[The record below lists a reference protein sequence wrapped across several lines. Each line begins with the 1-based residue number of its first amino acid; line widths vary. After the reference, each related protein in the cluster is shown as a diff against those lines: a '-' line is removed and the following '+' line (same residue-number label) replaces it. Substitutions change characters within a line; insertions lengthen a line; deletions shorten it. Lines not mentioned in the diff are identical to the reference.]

1 MAPTLIDPTLIEPT
15 LMEPTLMES
24 MADLLPYVV
33 DLVAVLLLALGIKGL
48 SKVRSARNAN
58 GLAALALG
66 LAVLGL
72 LIDLQPPP
80 LAWLGIAVG
89 AAAGGLAGLITA
101 RQVPMT
107 AMPQT
112 VALFNGCGGMA
123 SLLVALGVA
132 LYGDGAGGA
141 TGAAVAEGGAEL
153 VERISIAISV
163 FVGAI
168 TFTGSLVAMAK
179 LEGWIDTPAWTQSRL
194 RHGVNIALALASLA
208 GLVTLPADPGGAPLW
223 LLLVASSLLGVGVT
237 LPIGGADMPV
247 VISLLNSYSGVAA
260 AAAGFVVGSQL
271 LIVAGAMVGAAGL
284 ILTQVMCTAM
294 NRSLLN
300 VLFGGALGAS
310 AGGGAKADGEDGG
323 YTSITSC
330 SAEECALAL
339 ESAERVVFVPGYGLA
354 VAQAQHALSELAK
367 LLQANGTEVS
377 YAIHPVAGRMPGH
390 MNVLLAEADVPYEQ
404 LVEMDAINPEFPRTD
419 VVIVLGANDVV
430 NPDAKTDSTSPLYG
444 MPVLEV
450 DQARQVFVVK
460 RSLGAGYAGIRNA
473 LFELPQ
479 TAMLFGDAKAVLNG
493 LLSELRELGV
503 GRVKAAA

>member
-1 MAPTLIDPTLIEPT
+1 MTFSTVLAYAI
-15 LMEPTLMES
+15 
-24 MADLLPYVV
+24 
-33 DLVAVLLLALGIKGL
+33 DLVAVLLLALGLKGL
-48 SKVRSARNAN
+48 SKVRSARSAN
-58 GLAALALG
+58 GLAALAMG

-72 LIDLQPPP
+72 LIQQQLSLQ
-80 LAWLGIAVG
+80 AWLWIAVG
-89 AAAGGLAGLITA
+89 TAIGGLAGLLTA
-101 RQVPMT
+101 QRVPMT
-107 AMPQT
+107 AMPEV

-123 SLLVALGVA
+123 SLLVAVAVA
-132 LYGDGAGGA
+132 LFQSGSADI
-141 TGAAVAEGGAEL
+141 
-153 VERISIAISV
+153 VEKVSIVISV

-168 TFTGSLVAMAK
+168 TFTGSVAAMGK
-179 LEGWIDTPAWTQSRL
+179 LQGWLGTPGWTQSQV
-194 RHGVNIALALASLA
+194 RHGVNITLAVAALVGAFA
-208 GLVTLPADPGGAPLW
+208 LPADPAGSPLW
-223 LLLVASSLLGVGVT
+223 LLVGASSLLGIGVT

-294 NRSLLN
+294 NRSLVS
-300 VLFGGALGAS
+300 VLFGGALGGA
-310 AGGGAKADGEDGG
+310 ATVGGGGEEAG
-323 YTSITSC
+323 YTRITSC
-330 SAEECALAL
+330 SAEECAMAL
-339 ESAERVVFVPGYGLA
+339 ETAERVVFVPGYGLA
-354 VAQAQHALSELAK
+354 VAQAQHTLRELSK
-367 LLQANGTEVS
+367 LLEANGAEVS

-430 NPDAKTDSTSPLYG
+430 NPDAKSDPNSPLYG

-460 RSLGAGYAGIRNA
+460 RSLGAGYAGIKNA

-479 TAMLFGDAKAVLNG
+479 TAMVFGDAKAVLNG
-493 LLSELRELGV
+493 LVSELREMGV
-503 GRVKAAA
+503 GKKAT

>member
-1 MAPTLIDPTLIEPT
+1 MLN
-15 LMEPTLMES
+15 
-24 MADLLPYVV
+24 LLPYAV

-48 SKVRSARNAN
+48 AKVRSARSAN

-72 LIDLQPPP
+72 LIELQPPP
-80 LAWLGIAVG
+80 LAWAAIAAG
-89 AAAGGLAGLITA
+89 AAAGGLPGLLMA
-101 RQVPMT
+101 RRVPMT

-112 VALFNGCGGMA
+112 VALFNGCGGLA
-123 SLLVALGVA
+123 SLLVAVGVA
-132 LYGDGAGGA
+132 LFGAGGGA
-141 TGAAVAEGGAEL
+141 EAGAAL
-153 VERISIAISV
+153 VERLSIAISV

-194 RHGVNIALALASLA
+194 RHGVNIALAVAA
-208 GLVTLPADPGGAPLW
+208 LVGVVALPADPGGAPLW

-294 NRSLLN
+294 NRSLLS

-310 AGGGAKADGEDGG
+310 AGGGAKAGGEDGG
-323 YTSITSC
+323 YSRITSC
-330 SAEECALAL
+330 SPEECALAL
-339 ESAERVVFVPGYGLA
+339 ECAERVVFVPGYGLA

-430 NPDAKTDSTSPLYG
+430 NPDAKTDSTSPLFG

-503 GRVKAAA
+503 GRVKTAA